1 MISRRACLIG
11 GLLVFAA
18 ALVYFAS
25 YADYGLAYD
34 EGYLLEG
41 VERLMDGQLIYRD
54 FHHTYAP
61 GRFYAVAAAFGLFGK
76 NIMVERY
83 IFVFLQALKC
93 GLAFT
98 IVAAL
103 TRSWLAL
110 LAPALIMLAPGPWH
124 KVFFSSFG
132 FLALYVMIR
141 SLRSPPRR
149 LIFTGI
155 VIGLCAVF
163 RQDSAGFAVIGGLIG
178 MVIDAAANTAKQ
190 AADRQRAGKS
200 GVWRSL
206 AARIAFLALGI
217 AIIGIPVL
225 LFFHFQDGLGPMF
238 EKMTREGMID
248 NMTNRIEF
256 PSIMATGSI
265 DSAYLANVLPVR
277 LLFYLPFAVYVLG
290 LLLVIVRAARRRWT
304 ETMTGFAVVL
314 AAAVLAFNQTV
325 WRSDLGHLLQSMQ
338 YVFLLASLLVVFAS
352 SGLEGRWSGRGRL
365 KVAAGLVLVLLL
377 PALLVWASAGIVRG
391 VNHTETMKRFHRE
404 GVSIVDTE
412 YLGSIAVRQGNDTRL
427 GLDRVPV
434 RITPGEARFFT
445 VLGQYLD
452 SHTSPG
458 DYVLALPQLQMLYF
472 FYDRRNPTRYAHYR
486 RALDPGEETRYIE
499 DIDSHDTEYIF
510 FTEPPGG
517 GGLGQTRTSFS
528 EYAVRVR
535 AWIFEN
541 YAPEGRIGSVQILR
555 RKP

>member
-18 ALVYFAS
+18 AFIYFAS

-34 EGYLLEG
+34 EGYLLDG

-61 GRFYAVAAAFGLFGK
+61 GRFYAVAAAFSLFGK

-93 GLAFT
+93 GLAFAV
-98 IVAAL
+98 IAAL
-103 TRSWLAL
+103 SGSWLAL
-110 LAPALIMLAPGPWH
+110 LAPALVMLAPGPWH

-132 FLALYVMIR
+132 FLALYVMLR

-149 LIFTGI
+149 LILTGI
-155 VIGLCAVF
+155 VVGVCAVF

-178 MVIDAAANTAKQ
+178 MVIDAVALLAKDPAGRQ
-190 AADRQRAGKS
+190 ATGQGGIWK
-200 GVWRSL
+200 SL
-206 AARIAFLALGI
+206 AARVAFLALGI

-238 EKMTREGMID
+238 DKLTREGMID

-256 PSIMATGSI
+256 PSITAAGSI
-265 DSAYLANVLPVR
+265 DGAYLANVLPVR
-277 LLFYLPFAVYVLG
+277 LLFYLPFVVYVLG

-314 AAAVLAFNQTV
+314 AASALAFNQTV

-338 YVFLLASLLVVFAS
+338 YVFLLASLLVAFAI
-352 SGLEGRWSGRGRL
+352 SGLEGRRQGRGRL
-365 KVAAGLVLVLLL
+365 KVAAGLALVMIV

-391 VNHTETMKRFHRE
+391 VNDTDTMKRFYRE

-427 GLDRVPV
+427 ELERVPV

-458 DYVLALPQLQMLYF
+458 DYVLAVPQLQMLYF

-486 RALDPGEETRYIE
+486 RALDPGEETGYIE
-499 DIDSHDTEYIF
+499 DIVTHGTEYIF

-517 GGLGQTRTSFS
+517 GGLGQTRKSFS

-535 AWIFEN
+535 EWIFEN
-541 YAPEGRIGSVQILR
+541 YTPEDRIGSVQILR

>member
-1 MISRRACLIG
+1 MMSRRACLIG

-18 ALVYFAS
+18 AFIYFAS
-25 YADYGLAYD
+25 YAGHGLAYD
-34 EGYLLEG
+34 EGYLLDG

-61 GRFYAVAAAFGLFGK
+61 GRFYAIAGAFSLFGK

-93 GLAFT
+93 GLAFS

-103 TRSWLAL
+103 SGSWLAL

-149 LIFTGI
+149 LVLTGM
-155 VIGLCAVF
+155 VIGICAVF
-163 RQDSAGFAVIGGLIG
+163 RQDSAGFAVIAGLVG
-178 MVIDAAANTAKQ
+178 MVIDAAAQRDPAGRKDP
-190 AADRQRAGKS
+190 AA
-200 GVWRSL
+200 WRGL
-206 AARIAFLALGI
+206 AARVAFLALGI
-217 AIIGIPVL
+217 AVIGIPVL
-225 LFFHFQDGLGPMF
+225 LFFHLQDGLAPMF
-238 EKMTREGMID
+238 EKMTRDGMID
-248 NMTNRIEF
+248 NMTNRIDF
-256 PSIMATGSI
+256 PSIAAAGKV
-265 DSAYLANVLPVR
+265 DGAYIANVFPVR
-277 LLFYLPFAVYVLG
+277 LLFYLPFAAYALG
-290 LLLVIVRAARRRWT
+290 IVLVIVKAARRRWT
-304 ETMTGFAVVL
+304 AAMTGFTVVL
-314 AAAVLAFNQTV
+314 AAAALAFNQTV

-338 YVFLLASLLVVFAS
+338 FVFLLVS
-352 SGLEGRWSGRGRL
+352 
-365 KVAAGLVLVLLL
+365 LL
-377 PALLVWASAGIVRG
+377 PALVLPGLGGRRRGHGPIAAAAGVALVLLVPAMLVWASAGIVRG
-391 VNHTETMKRFHRE
+391 VNDPGMIKRFHAE

-412 YLGSIAVRQGNDTRL
+412 YLGSIAVRRGNDTKL
-427 GLDRVPV
+427 GLERVPV
-434 RITPGEARFFT
+434 RVTQGEARFFT
-445 VLGQYLD
+445 VLGRYLD
-452 SHTSPG
+452 SRTSPG
-458 DYVLALPQLQMLYF
+458 DYVLAVPQLQMLYF

-499 DIDSHDTEYIF
+499 DIETHGTEYIF

-517 GGLGQTRTSFS
+517 GGLGQTRSSFS
-528 EYAVRVR
+528 EYAARVR

-541 YAPEGRIGSVQILR
+541 YAPEDRIGSVQILR